1 MHTPQ
6 RLDQDS
12 IDFPG
17 VSLRGVTC
25 GIEFPSWLSLALQDR
40 TWFERSG
47 AGKAYAR
54 LTRRY
59 RYDTRIPVVSRNNS
73 TRLLLPFSFSFA
85 ADP

>member
-12 IDFPG
+12 NDFPG
-17 VSLRGVTC
+17 VSLRGFTC
-25 GIEFPSWLSLALQDR
+25 GLEFPSWQDH
-40 TWFERSG
+40 TWLERSG
-47 AGKAYAR
+47 AGKAFAR

-59 RYDTRIPVVSRNNS
+59 RYDTRIPVVSVNNL
-73 TRLLLPFSFSFA
+73 TRLVLPMGFSFA